1 MYACAALA
9 ACHYDVRTSTNQYQR
24 EFYKFKGKA
33 MKRLQEDLYSQ
44 ARAIHPG
51 TLATILMLCLC
62 DICHGGASDFESHFQ
77 GAKRLMELRQER
89 TLGCFVEQ
97 YLVWLDVMAAASH
110 SRSTIFAAQDIRNLL
125 GECGDFW
132 GFDAIPCPLDQF
144 KLIHEIGTLH
154 KESSSSVINSTETLN
169 QVQDIKHR
177 LLHGPIHSQR
187 GQNWF
192 HLTEAYRFAIILYL
206 LRLFSCDVDDYEL
219 NWLVSSVLYHVKS
232 TPPASGWSDQL
243 LWPLFHAAVEIRDVK
258 QQEWIRERA
267 ECMQYSG
274 GFGNV
279 RSAMKI
285 LGKVWIGSRPPE
297 YLDLMVGW
305 GHGTVLLI

>member
-9 ACHYDVRTSTNQYQR
+9 ACHYNVRLATNQYQR

-62 DICHGGASDFESHFQ
+62 DLCQGGASDFESHFQ
-77 GAKRLMELRQER
+77 GAKKLMELRQER

-97 YLVWLDVMAAASH
+97 YLIWLDVMAAASH
-110 SRSTIFAAQDIRNLL
+110 SRSTVFAAQDIQELL
-125 GECGDFW
+125 YESGDFW

-144 KLIHEIGTLH
+144 KVIHEIGTLH
-154 KESSSSVINSTETLN
+154 KESASPDTTSMERMD
-169 QVQDIKHR
+169 QVHDIKHR
-177 LLHGPIHSQR
+177 LLQGPIHSQR

-192 HLTEAYRFAIILYL
+192 HLTEAYRYAIILYL
-206 LRLFSCDVDDYEL
+206 LRLFSCNVDEYEL

-243 LWPLFHAAVEIRDVK
+243 LWPLFHAAVEIKDTK

-267 ECMQYSG
+267 QCMQFSG

-279 RSAMKI
+279 QSALKI
-285 LGKVWIGSRPPE
+285 LEGVWMGSRPPE
-297 YLDLMVGW
+297 YLDMMLGW
-305 GHGTVLLI
+305 GDGTILLI